1 MTTAARRAVLVA
13 GLAGLAALC
22 LWGLAEVPGFGH
34 YRGPYGKVVDRITVS
49 ERRATNAVSAV
60 NFDFRAFDT
69 VGEELILF
77 VAVTGV
83 VLLLRGQRA
92 DLPDPGDVD
101 DRGGEPPGTSDA
113 VRVAGLGAVAVGL
126 LVGLYLVSHG
136 HLTPGGGFQ
145 GGVLLACA
153 VLLLY
158 LAGEL
163 ISERRLRPSP
173 VMEILHAAGAAGFVA
188 LGVGGLIAGA
198 ELLTN
203 FVDLGTANKL
213 LSGGTIPLGNVA
225 VGVEVTGGFVLLFAE
240 FIEQAVRLG
249 VART

>member
-1 MTTAARRAVLVA
+1 MSTAVRRAVVLA
-13 GLAGLAALC
+13 GLAAVAALC

-34 YRGPYGKVVDRITVS
+34 YRGPYGKVINRITVP
-49 ERRATNAVSAV
+49 ERRVTNAVSAV

-92 DLPDPGDVD
+92 DLPDPD
-101 DRGGEPPGTSDA
+101 DAGERGGDAPWTSDA
-113 VRVAGLGAVAVGL
+113 LRVAGLGAVAVVL
-126 LVGLYLVSHG
+126 LVGLYIVSHG
-136 HLTPGGGFQ
+136 NLTPGGGFQ

-163 ISERRLRPSP
+163 ISERRLRPSSA
-173 VMEILHAAGAAGFVA
+173 MEAVHTAGAAGFVA

-198 ELLTN
+198 ELMTN
-203 FVDLGTANKL
+203 FIDLGTANKL

-249 VART
+249 VARE